1 VETAL
6 DSWPA
11 LDKQYLVSLRSP
23 RGNPVQLWCR
33 EGTSDLSTA
42 GSVFA
47 DVAAS
52 PLVDEYDLASLTIT
66 GHFLDIGGHIG
77 TVAIAVLIDN
87 PEATASIVEPL
98 PENAALIRLNL
109 EANGLTDR
117 AQVFERSI
125 GSKTVAYGS
134 GVHRFIGNIAGPSEG
149 AVTVPALRLSQ
160 LLPAQAMK
168 LDCEGC
174 EWKALA
180 DKRIGEVPIIFGEY
194 HGAAPERLH
203 ALLDKTHEVTVTRT
217 SDGFGLFRAVGR

>member
-1 VETAL
+1 VIAPDE
-6 DSWPA
+6 WPA
-11 LDKQYLVSLRSP
+11 LERTYGVPLTSP
-23 RGNPVQLWCR
+23 RGNPVFLWCR

-42 GSVFA
+42 GSVFGG
-47 DVAAS
+47 VAGS
-52 PLVDEYDLASLTIT
+52 PLVDEYDLADLTVT

-77 TVAIAVLIDN
+77 TVGIAVLVDN
-87 PEATASIVEPL
+87 PEATVSIVEPL
-98 PENAALIRLNL
+98 PENAALIRRNL
-109 EANGLTDR
+109 EVNGLTDR

-125 GSKTVAYGS
+125 GSKTVAYGT
-134 GVHRFIGNIAGPSEG
+134 GVHRYIGNIAGPSEG

-194 HGAAPERLH
+194 HGSAPERLH
-203 ALLDKTHEVTVTRT
+203 LLLDKTHEVVTT
-217 SDGFGLFRAVGR
+217 PTAAAFGLFRAVAR

>member
-1 VETAL
+1 MTAP

-77 TVAIAVLIDN
+77 TVGIAVLIDN
-87 PEATASIVEPL
+87 PEATVSFVEPL

-109 EANGLTDR
+109 DANGLTDR
-117 AQVFERSI
+117 AMVYERSI

-134 GVHRFIGNIAGPSEG
+134 GVHRYIGNIAGPSEG

-160 LLPAQAMK
+160 LRPAQAMK

-194 HGAAPERLH
+194 HGGAPERLH
-203 ALLDKTHEVTVTRT
+203 VLLDKTHEVTVTPT
-217 SDGFGLFRAVGR
+217 AAAFGLFRAVVR